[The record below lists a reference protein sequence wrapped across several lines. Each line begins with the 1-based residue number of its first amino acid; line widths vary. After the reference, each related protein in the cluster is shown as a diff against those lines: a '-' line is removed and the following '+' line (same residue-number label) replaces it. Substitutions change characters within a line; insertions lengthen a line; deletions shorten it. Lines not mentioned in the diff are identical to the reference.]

1 MENQVHL
8 RIKRDQMIAI
18 RLVVSVAFAVGLA
31 LGLVIGGGFAR
42 WYAESVETSAGR
54 LPIQI
59 SNFESRAEAL
69 AYRLWIWHTLTKLLQ
84 EQIEAAERAENG
96 PYLPQDA
103 PGGAK

>member
-42 WYAESVETSAGR
+42 W
-54 LPIQI
+54 
-59 SNFESRAEAL
+59 
-69 AYRLWIWHTLTKLLQ
+69 
-84 EQIEAAERAENG
+84 
-96 PYLPQDA
+96 
-103 PGGAK
+103 